1 MVFDRARGFLVQNI
15 EIEHRHMPG
24 QNASVIGVGPCQ
36 RPHFDLFAG
45 DLLQVLP
52 AVQPL
57 AFIVLAV
64 DRRGLA
70 VERDRGV
77 AGGAQLV
84 AQRQYLGR
92 VRLTSVFHRASMS
105 EAGWETR
112 L

>member
-1 MVFDRARGFLVQNI
+1 MPADVVLDRARGLLVQDI

-24 QNASVIGVGPCQ
+24 QNAGVIGVGPCQ

-45 DLLQVLP
+45 DVLQVLP

-57 AFIVLAV
+57 AFVVLAV

-70 VERDRGV
+70 VERNRRI

-84 AQRQYLGR
+84 AQRQHLGR
-92 VRLTSVFHRASMS
+92 VRLTCLFHRASMP
-105 EAGWETR
+105 EAG
-112 L
+112 